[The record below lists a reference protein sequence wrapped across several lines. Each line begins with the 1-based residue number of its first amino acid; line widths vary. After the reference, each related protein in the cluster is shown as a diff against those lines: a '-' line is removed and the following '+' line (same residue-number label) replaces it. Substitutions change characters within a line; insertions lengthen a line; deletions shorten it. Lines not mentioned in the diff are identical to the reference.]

1 MDDVGGLSTDARKH
15 SSDYLVVGTE
25 DGQMM
30 YKPKGDFVHIVE
42 EPWNQ
47 FAGEYVVITKAEM
60 VGEAPVYEFVIPERR
75 GSTPEKL
82 IGRLVARGMKFDR

>member
-1 MDDVGGLSTDARKH
+1 MDERATDARKH

-25 DGQMM
+25 GGQMK
-30 YKPKGDFVHIVE
+30 YEPGDLVQIVE

-47 FAGEYVVITKAEM
+47 FAGEYVVLTKAVM
-60 VGEAPVYEFVIPERR
+60 SGDTLVYEFVIPERR

-82 IGRLVARGMKFDR
+82 IRKLVARGIKVDG